1 MDKYIICT
9 VGTSIANDCP
19 EQKNLFKSQAGW
31 DADGTVIKRQL
42 AESIKKRSPALK
54 SGERNFR
61 ALCAELNTLDRL
73 HLTPHDRILLI
84 ASDNLLGNV
93 CSAEIKSI
101 ISTVYA
107 IPDAN
112 IEISKIDDL
121 QIADINKLRRHGL
134 KNLIS
139 KVLRKMEDDSI
150 KYRYEI
156 IFNPVGG
163 YKFILPFIAILA
175 MLYGKKSIYLFEY
188 SEELLQLPALPFSFD
203 TAVFN
208 RVRPAVA
215 LIDQE
220 VAVPE
225 EQFLNAIIGYS
236 PSEHDMF
243 MSFTEPYE
251 DKITL
256 SPLAYCFMK
265 IDENKSAAKI
275 SVKAQAQLERLE
287 GTASG
292 QAVKRIIKNAENP
305 TWRNTY
311 LHSWKTSTDLKVLR
325 CGSSE
330 RVACFVKK
338 GVIYIVE
345 IFSNH
350 DEYERRMPQL
360 SEETATNETFIDCD
374 FDSEDLGTDDTD
386 TEGVYEE
393 RNRLQIDIKELRKV
407 IVDLQTENKNSA
419 ATIELRHTEL
429 QSQQAIIAQQNR
441 SIEELKQAYTD
452 VQTELNTLK
461 RITADLQ
468 KEREKQESFIYRLT
482 HLFGKP
488 KKASS
493 GEKT

>member
-1 MDKYIICT
+1 MDKYIVCT
-9 VGTSIANDCP
+9 VGTSIANDCL
-19 EQKNLFKSQAGW
+19 EQKVLFKSQAGW
-31 DADGTVIKRQL
+31 DADGTVIKQQL
-42 AESIKKRSPALK
+42 AESIKRRSPDLK
-54 SGERNFR
+54 PGSRNFR

-73 HLTPHDRILLI
+73 GLTSRDRILLV

-101 ISTVYA
+101 IANAYVIA
-107 IPDAN
+107 DAN
-112 IEISKIDDL
+112 IEISRIEDL
-121 QIADINKLRRHGL
+121 QIADIKKLRTHGL

-139 KVLRKMEDDSI
+139 KVLLKLEDENI

-163 YKFILPFIAILA
+163 YKFMLPFIAILA

-215 LIDQE
+215 LIDKE

-225 EQFLNAIIGYS
+225 ENFLNAIIGYT

-251 DKITL
+251 DKVTL

-265 IDENKSAAKI
+265 IDESKTTAMI
-275 SVKAQAQLERLE
+275 SPKAQKQLANLE

-311 LHSWKTSTDLKVLR
+311 LHSWKTSTDLNVLR
-325 CGSSE
+325 CGSGE
-330 RVACFVKK
+330 RIACTIKK
-338 GVIYIVE
+338 GVLYIVE
-345 IFSNH
+345 IFSDH
-350 DEYERRMPQL
+350 DEYERRMPLL
-360 SEETATNETFIDCD
+360 SEEQVKPETFTPCD
-374 FDSEDLGTDDTD
+374 FTSEYLGTDDTD
-386 TEGVYEE
+386 IKGVCEE
-393 RNRLQIDIKELRKV
+393 RNRLQISIKELQNV
-407 IVDLQTENKNSA
+407 ITDLQTENKNSVA
-419 ATIELRHTEL
+419 EIELQNEELLSLQEKLKEQGGAIDVLKETNAEL
-429 QSQQAIIAQQNR
+429 QSALSSLQLII
-441 SIEELKQAYTD
+441 T
-452 VQTELNTLK
+452 
-461 RITADLQ
+461 DLQ
-468 KEREKQESFIYRLT
+468 EKRKKQERKRKYWQL
-482 HLFGKP
+482 
-488 KKASS
+488 
-493 GEKT
+493 

>member
-19 EQKNLFKSQAGW
+19 EQKVLFKSQAGW
-31 DADGTVIKRQL
+31 NADGTVIKQQL
-42 AESIKKRSPALK
+42 AESIKRRSPDLK
-54 SGERNFR
+54 PGSRNFR

-73 HLTPHDRILLI
+73 GLTSRDRILLV

-93 CSAEIKSI
+93 CSEEIKSI
-101 ISTVYA
+101 ISNAYVIA
-107 IPDAN
+107 DAN
-112 IEISKIDDL
+112 IEISRIEDL
-121 QIADINKLRRHGL
+121 QIADIKKLRTHGL

-139 KVLRKMEDDSI
+139 KVLLKLEDENI

-163 YKFILPFIAILA
+163 YKFMLPFIAILA

-215 LIDQE
+215 LIDKE

-225 EQFLNAIIGYS
+225 ENFLNAIIGYT

-251 DKITL
+251 DKVTL

-265 IDENKSAAKI
+265 IDESKTTAMI
-275 SVKAQAQLERLE
+275 SPKAQKQLANLE

-311 LHSWKTSTDLKVLR
+311 LHSWKTSTDLNVLR
-325 CGSSE
+325 CGSGE
-330 RVACFVKK
+330 RIACTIKK
-338 GVIYIVE
+338 GVLYIVE
-345 IFSNH
+345 IFSDH
-350 DEYERRMPQL
+350 DEYERRMPLL
-360 SEETATNETFIDCD
+360 SEEQVKPETFTPCD
-374 FDSEDLGTDDTD
+374 FTSEDLGTDDTD
-386 TEGVYEE
+386 IKGVCEE
-393 RNRLQIDIKELRKV
+393 RNRLQISIKELQNV
-407 IVDLQTENKNSA
+407 ITDLQAENKNSTA
-419 ATIELRHTEL
+419 EVEL
-429 QSQQAIIAQQNR
+429 QN
-441 SIEELKQAYTD
+441 EELLSLQEKLKEQGSAID
-452 VQTELNTLK
+452 VLKETNAELQNKLGSLQF
-461 RITADLQ
+461 IVADLQ
-468 KEREKQESFIYRLT
+468 EEQKRQESFIYRLT
-482 HLFGKP
+482 HLFVRKV
-488 KKASS
+488 
-493 GEKT
+493 